1 MSRKRAMKLTP
12 AMLRKMV
19 LQERRRLHKRR
30 LRETSDPIADGIEDP
45 AYANAEEVDA
55 DDQADTLE
63 KDIDYIKAL
72 KIEER
77 KLRKTLRRI
86 SEAKKKLRRRINR
99 KI

>member
-19 LQERRRLHKRR
+19 LQERRRLQKRR

-45 AYANAEEVDA
+45 AYVDAEEVDA

>member
-1 MSRKRAMKLTP
+1 MSRKRATKLTP

-19 LQERRRLHKRR
+19 LQERRRLQRRR

-72 KIEER
+72 KIEEK
-77 KLRKTLRRI
+77 KLRRTLRRI
-86 SEAKKKLRRRINR
+86 TEAKKKLRRRINR